1 MHALEFLLRYQPY
14 VTAVEHADYES
25 GLVQQI
31 EQMRPEVILVDSD
44 SSQALVTA
52 ALNATCALSPTCQ
65 VIVLSS
71 PSALEQSALDICAD
85 AFVAK
90 SEPPDQLIA
99 KLREI
104 QVKSNLGREA
114 EGTHLP

>member
-14 VTAVEHADYES
+14 VTAVEHADCQSE
-25 GLVQQI
+25 LVQQI

-44 SSQALVTA
+44 SSQPLVSA
-52 ALNATCALSPTCQ
+52 ALDVTRALPPTCQ

-71 PSALEQSALDICAD
+71 QSALEQRALDMGAD

-104 QVKSNLGREA
+104 QEKSNLNRGF
-114 EGTHLP
+114 PS